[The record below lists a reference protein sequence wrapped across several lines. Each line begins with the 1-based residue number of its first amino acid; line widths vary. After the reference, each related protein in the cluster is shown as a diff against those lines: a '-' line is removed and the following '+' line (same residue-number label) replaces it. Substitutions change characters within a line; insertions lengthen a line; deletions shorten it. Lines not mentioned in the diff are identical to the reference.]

1 MCFSVL
7 KMTTQF
13 VTYFA
18 AGFPNELNWNKI
30 QKLGC
35 VSSELTIRSLLPDS
49 LEACK
54 RLHILENLENIDDL
68 LEHINGTKVY
78 ESVFI
83 RQHQHEYNGDF

>member
-7 KMTTQF
+7 KMSTQF
-13 VTYFA
+13 VTYCA
-18 AGFPNELNWNKI
+18 AGFPNELNWDKI

-54 RLHILENLENIDDL
+54 RLHILENSEKSVISWN
-68 LEHINGTKVY
+68 TSMKQKCMKVY
-78 ESVFI
+78 S
-83 RQHQHEYNGDF
+83 